1 MALLITMPLDRYDRL
16 MWKVSKFSRAYEIM
30 QNASIEP
37 CLSDD
42 HFVRTAK
49 LLCRLDE
56 AKMLL
61 NLASRAYP
69 NAIPD
74 IARAIDSTNA

>member
-1 MALLITMPLDRYDRL
+1 MPLLITMPLARYDRL
-16 MWKVSKFSRAYEIM
+16 MCRVSKFSRAYEIM

-42 HFVRTAK
+42 HFAPTTK

-56 AKMLL
+56 AKVLL
-61 NLASRAYP
+61 NLATRFYP

-74 IARAIDSTNA
+74 IARAIDFNSA

>member
-1 MALLITMPLDRYDRL
+1 
-16 MWKVSKFSRAYEIM
+16 VSKFSRVYEIM

-42 HFVRTAK
+42 QFAPTTK

-61 NLASRAYP
+61 NLASRVYP

-74 IARAIDSTNA
+74 IARAIDSNRA

>member
-1 MALLITMPLDRYDRL
+1 MRLLITMPLDRYDRL
-16 MWKVSKFSRAYEIM
+16 MWKVGKFSRAYEIM

-42 HFVRTAK
+42 HFVRTTK

-61 NLASRAYP
+61 NLASRVYP
-69 NAIPD
+69 TAIPD
-74 IARAIDSTNA
+74 IARAIDSTQ

>member
-1 MALLITMPLDRYDRL
+1 MPLLITMPLDRYDGL
-16 MWKVSKFSRAYEIM
+16 MWKVSKFSRVYEIM

-42 HFVRTAK
+42 HFAPTTK

-56 AKMLL
+56 AEILL
-61 NLASRAYP
+61 NLASRVYP

-74 IARAIDSTNA
+74 IARAIDSNSA

>member
-1 MALLITMPLDRYDRL
+1 MRLLITMPLDRYDRL
-16 MWKVSKFSRAYEIM
+16 MWQVGKFSRAYEIM

-37 CLSDD
+37 CLSDN
-42 HFVRTAK
+42 HFAHTTK

-61 NLASRAYP
+61 NLASRVYP
-69 NAIPD
+69 TAIPD
-74 IARAIDSTNA
+74 IARAIDSTK

>member
-1 MALLITMPLDRYDRL
+1 MPLLIAMPLDRYDRL
-16 MWKVSKFSRAYEIM
+16 MWKVSKFSRVYEIM

-37 CLSDD
+37 GLSDD
-42 HFVRTAK
+42 HFVCTTK
-49 LLCRLDE
+49 LVCRLDE

-61 NLASRAYP
+61 NLASRVYP

-74 IARAIDSTNA
+74 IARAIDSTSA

>member
-1 MALLITMPLDRYDRL
+1 MPLMITMPLDRYDRL
-16 MWKVSKFSRAYEIM
+16 MWKVSKFSRVYETM

-42 HFVRTAK
+42 HFAPTTK

-61 NLASRAYP
+61 DLASRVYP
-69 NAIPD
+69 NGIPD
-74 IARAIDSTNA
+74 IARAIDSNSA

>member
-1 MALLITMPLDRYDRL
+1 MPLDRYDRL
-16 MWKVSKFSRAYEIM
+16 LWKVSKFSRAYEIM

-37 CLSDD
+37 IRSDD
-42 HFVRTAK
+42 HFAPITK
-49 LLCRLDE
+49 LTCRLDE

-61 NLASRAYP
+61 DVANRVYP

-74 IARAIDSTNA
+74 IAKALDSASR